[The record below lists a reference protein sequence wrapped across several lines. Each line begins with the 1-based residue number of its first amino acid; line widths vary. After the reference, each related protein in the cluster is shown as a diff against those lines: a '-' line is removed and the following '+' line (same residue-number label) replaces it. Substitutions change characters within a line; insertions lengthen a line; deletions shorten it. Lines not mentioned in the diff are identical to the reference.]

1 MTFVK
6 IFWIVLLVISISSI
20 IKIFKEKGWTIKN
33 FIRIEDVD
41 DENGCIHY
49 VRRSHKQ
56 KEYRPHGR

>member
-41 DENGCIHY
+41 DEN
-49 VRRSHKQ
+49 
-56 KEYRPHGR
+56 